1 VKSRFAPFV
10 ERIAHEASGDPWA
23 LHWEARSAKAR
34 GEDVIVLSVGDPD
47 LDTPPAVI
55 DAAVAAMRAGDT
67 HYTESAGRPK
77 LRAAVAALHT
87 RRTGQQADA
96 DNAIVLGGC
105 QNGLFVASLLLAG
118 PGDEVIALDP
128 MYATYPATVRASGAT
143 LVSVEAPSATGFH
156 PDLAA
161 LEAAITP
168 RTRAIF
174 LATPN
179 NPTGVVFSNEDVDG
193 IAALARRHGLW
204 IVSDEVYAGI
214 AEGGRVPS
222 LAARLP
228 EQVLTLG
235 SLSKTHAMTGW
246 RAGWIVGPADFI
258 RHAEQLALN
267 MLYGLPGFVQEAAQ
281 KALEI
286 ATEAESAARDYCG
299 QRRERFYHALE
310 GLPGVRPCWPD
321 AGMFMLL
328 DVRATGLTAGDFV
341 RGLYRAERVSLLDGA
356 AFGHA
361 TEGFVRACY
370 AAEEPTLRDA
380 AARIHRFC
388 AGLVPV
394 R

>member
-1 VKSRFAPFV
+1 MSPRFAAFV
-10 ERIAHEASGDPWA
+10 QRIAHEAGGDPWA
-23 LHWEARSAKAR
+23 LHWDARNARAR

-47 LDTPPAVI
+47 LNTPPAVI
-55 DAAVAAMRAGDT
+55 EAAVAAMRGGDT

-87 RRTGQQADA
+87 QRTGQAA
-96 DNAIVLGGC
+96 RAENAIVLGGC
-105 QNGLFVASLLLAG
+105 QNGLFVSSMLLAG

-128 MYATYPATVRASGAT
+128 MYATYPATIRASGAT
-143 LVSVEAPSATGFH
+143 LVSVEAPAANGFH

-179 NPTGVVFSNEDVDG
+179 NPTGVVFSEADVDG

-204 IVSDEVYAGI
+204 VVSDEVYAGI

-222 LAARLP
+222 LALRLP
-228 EQVLTLG
+228 SQVLTLG

-246 RAGWIVGPADFI
+246 RAGWIVGPEDFI
-258 RHAEQLALN
+258 AHAEQLALN

-286 ATEAESAARDYCG
+286 ASEAETTVRAYCG
-299 QRRERFYHALE
+299 LRRERLYRALD
-310 GLPGVRPCWPD
+310 GLPGVRAVWPD

-328 DVRATGLTAGDFV
+328 DVRATGLSAGEFV
-341 RGLYRAERVSLLDGA
+341 RGLYQAERVSLLDGA
-356 AFGHA
+356 AFGRA
-361 TEGFVRACY
+361 TDGFVRACF
-370 AAEEPTLRDA
+370 AAEEVELDE
-380 AARIHRFC
+380 AARRIRRY
-388 AGLVPV
+388 AASLGA